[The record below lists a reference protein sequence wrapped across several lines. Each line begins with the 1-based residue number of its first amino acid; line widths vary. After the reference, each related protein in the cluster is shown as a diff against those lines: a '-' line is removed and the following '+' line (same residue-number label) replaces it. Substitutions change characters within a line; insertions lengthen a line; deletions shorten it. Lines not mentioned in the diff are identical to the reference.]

1 MQKFEA
7 QLLERVE
14 TLILPKDFLRF
25 KLTGE
30 VGTDETDAAATGI
43 FCVGQRIWAD
53 DLIQRLGLPRSI
65 FPKIHLSADI
75 IRSLTRQAA
84 TELGLPHAIPVSA
97 GSADQPAQAVRN
109 GLIDPLLDSI
119 T

>member
-1 MQKFEA
+1 MPLGKQCGTGLTVGFPIASLYWMQKFEA

-43 FCVGQRIWAD
+43 FCVGQRICD
-53 DLIQRLGLPRSI
+53 SLLISNR
-65 FPKIHLSADI
+65 
-75 IRSLTRQAA
+75 
-84 TELGLPHAIPVSA
+84 
-97 GSADQPAQAVRN
+97 VRK
-109 GLIDPLLDSI
+109 G
-119 T
+119 